1 MSRSRENQIGCP
13 GGKRMGHEEKIP
25 RIFNSISLPLLL
37 IDRDFVVVAA
47 NSAAVHHLSRSQA
60 DVIGESCF
68 KVSHGS
74 DEPCWH
80 SEETACPVKEAFETG
95 RRARVIHKHRT
106 KGRIMVE
113 EIVATPF
120 VEDTPRIDYVIE
132 EYRDV
137 TELLDLRDGI
147 LPVCL
152 SCKKIRDRDGSWHPI
167 ERYIGS
173 HTGADFSHSLCP
185 DCIRRLYPEEETSE
199 D

>member
-1 MSRSRENQIGCP
+1 
-13 GGKRMGHEEKIP
+13 MGHEEKIP

-37 IDRDFVVVAA
+37 INRDFVVVAA
-47 NSAAVHHLSRSQA
+47 NSAAIPHLSQSQA

-68 KVSHGS
+68 KVTHDA

-95 RRARVIHKHRT
+95 RRARAIHKHRI
-106 KGRIMVE
+106 KGHIIVE

-120 VEDTPRIDYVIE
+120 VEDTPQIDYVIE

-152 SCKKIRDRDGSWHPI
+152 SCKKIRDTGGSWHPI
-167 ERYIGS
+167 EEYIGS

-185 DCIRRLYPEEETSE
+185 DCFQRLYPE
-199 D
+199 